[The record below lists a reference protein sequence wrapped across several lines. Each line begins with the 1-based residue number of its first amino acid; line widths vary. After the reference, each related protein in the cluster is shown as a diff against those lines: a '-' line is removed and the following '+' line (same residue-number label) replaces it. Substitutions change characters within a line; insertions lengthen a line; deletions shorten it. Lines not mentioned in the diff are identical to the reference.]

1 MAAYTIALP
10 KARVSPLSV
19 EEQATTG
26 CNVRWRILASDIAY
40 ATATATDDVL
50 TFTLGSTPSN
60 WIVNRALG
68 NVTTAFAGSTG
79 TATLGVG
86 TTSSTVAFISA
97 QDIKTAGPL
106 EMVSTVPIGTNAQG
120 TSALSIVATATQNTG
135 GSFSTVTAGQVDIY
149 LNVVNLND
157 TYAK

>member
-10 KARVSPLSV
+10 KARVSPLSI
-19 EEQATTG
+19 EEQASTG

-50 TFTLGSTPSN
+50 TFTLGTTPTN

-68 NVTTAFAGSTG
+68 NVTTAFAGTPG

-86 TTSSTVAFISA
+86 PTASLLSASWRPLRRVPLGRSRRLRLVRWTST
-97 QDIKTAGPL
+97 
-106 EMVSTVPIGTNAQG
+106 
-120 TSALSIVATATQNTG
+120 
-135 GSFSTVTAGQVDIY
+135 
-149 LNVVNLND
+149 
-157 TYAK
+157 